1 MVKAAAAPLL
11 TPKLINLTGIVD
23 ARVIACARDRS
34 FSIEFSVIDKAKA
47 QIYIGSVIGVVT
59 LPYVTQLTS
68 DPQMKRVSEDILAN
82 SADFVEKI
90 KVVHDQVQPYLFK
103 VTDSQPDNSRAFKRS
118 RTVSPVLAE
127 AAPLAAPQSLAAQN
141 VVIYV
146 KYKASDLIYLNFQV
160 QNSVTQTDQ
169 EAYEAL
175 CAITKK
181 RQRSARYC
189 ELIPTVREKSE

>member
-1 MVKAAAAPLL
+1 MVKAAGAPLL
-11 TPKLINLTGIVD
+11 TKLINLTGIVD
-23 ARVIACARDRS
+23 ARLIACARDRS
-34 FSIEFSVIDKAKA
+34 FSIAFNNVIEKANA
-47 QIYIGSVIGVVT
+47 QIYIGTVIGVIT
-59 LPYVTQLTS
+59 LLYVTQLTS

-169 EAYEAL
+169 EAL

>member
-1 MVKAAAAPLL
+1 MVKAAGAPLL
-11 TPKLINLTGIVD
+11 TPKLINLTGMVD
-23 ARVIACARDRS
+23 ARFIAHARDQS
-34 FSIEFSVIDKAKA
+34 FLIKFNVTDKANA
-47 QIYIGSVIGVVT
+47 QIYIGTVIGVIT
-59 LPYVTQLTS
+59 LLYVTQLTS

-127 AAPLAAPQSLAAQN
+127 AAPLAAPQSLAAQK
-141 VVIYV
+141 YKG

-160 QNSVTQTDQ
+160 QNSVTQTVQ

-175 CAITKK
+175 CAIKKK

-189 ELIPTVREKSE
+189 ELITTVRETSE